1 MKKIG
6 RFAALMIG
14 MIMILNVLP
23 VTDVAAGEK
32 ANIGSEVVL
41 TPNSTSAYVLF
52 GKEITGRYMKYHDG
66 RELGIADSN
75 DPLWN
80 EDFEMDGI
88 EARKVYVPNYV
99 YLSFDESFCD
109 PSDSQDLVSLTD

>member
-6 RFAALMIG
+6 RFAALLIG

-23 VTDVAAGEK
+23 VTGVAAGEK

-52 GKEITGRYMKYHDG
+52 GKEITGRYMTRCGMKI
-66 RELGIADSN
+66 LK
-75 DPLWN
+75 WT
-80 EDFEMDGI
+80 
-88 EARKVYVPNYV
+88 
-99 YLSFDESFCD
+99 ESKQEKCMFRTMCI
-109 PSDSQDLVSLTD
+109 